1 MAAADLPR
9 SLLDASLALVLVGGA
24 LGLGHRVLDPPEPW
38 STPIRVVDSVP
49 FPPARSAELR
59 PLSGSPRAAVRLG
72 FAGDI
77 MQHRLQGGDD
87 FNRSYAGI
95 APLVRQ
101 FDLAEANLEFP
112 VDTMAPIGPPARSTV
127 FNGSVA
133 HLSALAAAG
142 FDLVTT
148 ANNHAWDQGRR
159 GIASTIAALRG
170 RGLVPIGS
178 APGSGDS
185 LVVPVVRDVGGVRIA
200 FLGYTF
206 PPNPRPGPDG
216 SPEPIPRD
224 AAVAT
229 LPFDNWTDEFREAGR
244 RRIAADVAA
253 ARRAGAE
260 LVVACVHWGR
270 EWRVPPTDDQRR
282 AARDLVD
289 SGVDL
294 VVGAHPHVLEPP
306 EVYRGHL
313 IAYSLG
319 NVMSDFRPLT
329 VRTGA
334 ILDVTVERSER
345 DVAVTGFAY
354 HPILVTGPGH
364 VAQLV
369 HSGDPGERGA
379 AWAWA
384 RRALG
389 PEVAP

>member
-1 MAAADLPR
+1 
-9 SLLDASLALVLVGGA
+9 
-24 LGLGHRVLDPPEPW
+24 
-38 STPIRVVDSVP
+38 
-49 FPPARSAELR
+49 
-59 PLSGSPRAAVRLG
+59 
-72 FAGDI
+72 
-77 MQHRLQGGDD
+77 
-87 FNRSYAGI
+87 
-95 APLVRQ
+95 
-101 FDLAEANLEFP
+101 
-112 VDTMAPIGPPARSTV
+112 
-127 FNGSVA
+127 
-133 HLSALAAAG
+133 
-142 FDLVTT
+142 
-148 ANNHAWDQGRR
+148 
-159 GIASTIAALRG
+159 
-170 RGLVPIGS
+170 
-178 APGSGDS
+178 
-185 LVVPVVRDVGGVRIA
+185 
-200 FLGYTF
+200 
-206 PPNPRPGPDG
+206 
-216 SPEPIPRD
+216 
-224 AAVAT
+224 
-229 LPFDNWTDEFREAGR
+229 
-244 RRIAADVAA
+244 
-253 ARRAGAE
+253 
-260 LVVACVHWGR
+260 
-270 EWRVPPTDDQRR
+270 VPPTDDQRR